1 MSGMLSNGA
10 RVAAGALAVAALAAC
25 ASNLRTPEVVTTRTS
40 TAAGTIPMTVNVPP
54 LPESELSSLR
64 MMNDANILQ
73 HMSTSDSLEI
83 AMAQVALQ
91 RTQSNGVRNLARTI
105 IADHSRSLST
115 GKAIARQNNIP
126 LQLAPGDTSGMHGY
140 MMLGRL
146 QNAGTDF
153 DRVYL
158 GSQIRLHRHML
169 AELEALQ
176 TTATSTPVRQHILDD
191 IEPVQR
197 HLDLAQQLATSLG
210 YTYAEP

>member
-1 MSGMLSNGA
+1 MTGMFSNA
-10 RVAAGALAVAALAAC
+10 RRITVGALAAAALSAC

-64 MMNDANILQ
+64 MMTDANILQ
-73 HMSTSDSLEI
+73 HMTMSDSLEI
-83 AMAQVALQ
+83 AMANVALQ
-91 RTQSNGVRNLARTI
+91 HTQRNSVRRLARTI

-115 GKAIARQNNIP
+115 GRTIARQNDIP

-140 MMLGRL
+140 MMLDRL

-153 DRVYL
+153 DRIYL

-169 AELEALQ
+169 AELEALRSS
-176 TTATSTPVRQHILDD
+176 ARSTPVRQHVLDD

-197 HLDLAQQLATSLG
+197 HLDQAQQIATSLG